1 MAGKYY
7 LDTNVILDLADPG
20 RTTGPATIAT
30 LERLMEEGTTHFAVN
45 SDTLFTTYFIL
56 VSRQK
61 ITREEALLALDRLE
75 RMCEV
80 VEIGQEE
87 VREAIALCRDPET
100 PYRDYEDTLQY
111 LCARKAGA
119 EGIVTSD
126 RGFVGGEIPIIHP
139 SISE

>member
-20 RTTGPATIAT
+20 RTTGPATIVT

-45 SDTLFTTYFIL
+45 SDTLSTTYFIL

-75 RMCEV
+75 TMCEV

-139 SISE
+139 SRSE